1 MGKIHNVFSLE
12 DRFSSTFGRYL
23 QLAQQAS
30 GQTLTAKAAAQ
41 SYSVS
46 VQTEAA
52 NMAQAAQ
59 IASVQQQT
67 AVQAAAASSQQT
79 AAVHTQAAQEA
90 IQAVQRVAAASQQNA
105 AVQEQA
111 AQEVI
116 RTQQQLSAVQSE
128 ASASVARH
136 SEALKAAEASARNYQ
151 SVLGSIERQVIKA
164 NARFDALYEQEQELI
179 AAGEQTTAA
188 FKKLDAQLDKQGA
201 SVRFLEAQQAALTQ
215 KYNAIAAAVQNE
227 NAALSRAQAAQTQ
240 AAQAAT
246 SAASAAQELAS
257 AQTDAA
263 EASGQAASAM
273 RQASD
278 AAEQAASAAGQAADT
293 ADQAAAAAKRAS
305 NANREFEDSSGLA
318 AKAANSL
325 TQELKKLVGGY
336 LGIQT
341 LKKAADLSDTLVST
355 RTRLDQMNDGLQ
367 TTAELET
374 MIYQA
379 AQDSRGSFVDTL
391 GLVSQLGTM
400 AGSAFDNTQEVVL
413 FAEQLNK
420 KLALSGAFGMAA
432 QAAILQLEQGLAS
445 GVLRGDELNSVMEQT
460 PALAKTIADY
470 LQVSIGDLRTMGSE
484 GKITAAIVKNALFSA
499 AEETNAAFEKTP
511 MTWAQVWTTVTNIAV
526 RALDPLLSG
535 INWVANNIDALAPI
549 VLTTGSAF
557 GVMLI
562 AANWT
567 NILTFATQKAAA
579 AQAFLNAVMAANPA
593 ALAAAGVLLL
603 VGALYAGVALMN
615 HFAGTSVSATGI
627 IAGSFAVMGAF
638 VYNSTLVPLQNGFA
652 MFVNFLGNA
661 FNNPTAAV
669 KILFYDMAITVMQ
682 YLQNIA
688 GALEGLVNMVPGVTV
703 DLTSGL
709 DSWVTKLKR
718 DRQYEKWASGY
729 TEYVT
734 PWENMD
740 LSKAYTKGY
749 NWGANLSFSDLF
761 SGLLGNGMGDLA
773 IPQAANL
780 NDLLKNI
787 DKNTSKIAKTVDMSD
802 EQIKMLVDVAER
814 KYVNN
819 INLTSQTP
827 MITIK
832 GQNTGN
838 TEQDARNV
846 AEILRDT
853 LLELRSAGSTV
864 TVQ

>member
-59 IASVQQQT
+59 
-67 AVQAAAASSQQT
+67 
-79 AAVHTQAAQEA
+79 
-90 IQAVQRVAAASQQNA
+90 
-105 AVQEQA
+105 
-111 AQEVI
+111 EVI
-116 RTQQQLSAVQSE
+116 HTQQQLSAVQSE
-128 ASASVARH
+128 AATAVARH
-136 SEALKAAEASARNYQ
+136 SEALKSAEASARNYQ

-164 NARFDALYEQEQELI
+164 NARFDALYEQEQALI

-201 SVRFLEAQQAALTQ
+201 SVRFLEAQQSALTQ
-215 KYNAIAAAVQNE
+215 KYNAATAAVQSE
-227 NAALSRAQAAQTQ
+227 TAALSRAQAAQTQ

-257 AQTDAA
+257 AQTHAA
-263 EASGQAASAM
+263 ET
-273 RQASD
+273 
-278 AAEQAASAAGQAADT
+278 AGQAES
-293 ADQAAAAAKRAS
+293 AAKRAA
-305 NANREFEDSSGLA
+305 NANREFKDSSGLA
-318 AKAANSL
+318 AKSADSL
-325 TQELKKLVGGY
+325 TQALKQLVGGY

-341 LKKAADLSDTLVST
+341 LKKASNLSDTLVST

-379 AQDSRGSFVDTL
+379 AQNSRGSFVDTL

-400 AGSAFDNTQEVVL
+400 AGSAFDNTREVVL

-420 KLALSGAFGMAA
+420 KLVLSGASGMAA

-511 MTWAQVWTTVTNIAV
+511 MTWAQVWTTATNIAV

-535 INWVANNIDALAPI
+535 INWVANNIDTLAPI

-627 IAGSFAVMGAF
+627 VTGAFAVMGAF
-638 VYNSTLVPLQNGFA
+638 VYNSVLVPLQNRFA

-688 GALEGLVNMVPGVTV
+688 GALEGLINMVPGVTV

-864 TVQ
+864 TVS

>member
-1 MGKIHNVFSLE
+1 MGKIHNVFYLE

-41 SYSVS
+41 IYSVS

-116 RTQQQLSAVQSE
+116 HTQQQLSAVQSE
-128 ASASVARH
+128 AATSVARH

-201 SVRFLEAQQAALTQ
+201 SVRFLEAQQAALAQ
-215 KYNAIAAAVQNE
+215 QYANAAAAVQRE
-227 NAALSRAQAAQTQ
+227 SAVLAETQSAQSQ
-240 AAQAAT
+240 AAQAANA
-246 SAASAAQELAS
+246 AASAAQELAS
-257 AQTDAA
+257 AQTHAA
-263 EASGQAASAM
+263 ET
-273 RQASD
+273 
-278 AAEQAASAAGQAADT
+278 AGQAES
-293 ADQAAAAAKRAS
+293 AAKRAA

-379 AQDSRGSFVDTL
+379 AQNSRGSFVDTL

-400 AGSAFDNTQEVVL
+400 AGSAFGNTREVVL

-420 KLALSGAFGMAA
+420 KLVLSGASGMAA

-535 INWVANNIDALAPI
+535 INWVANNIDTLAPI
-549 VLTTGSAF
+549 VLATGSAF

-603 VGALYAGVALMN
+603 VGALYGGVAIMN
-615 HFAGTSVSATGI
+615 HFADTSVSATGI

-652 MFVNFLGNA
+652 MFMNFLGNA

-773 IPQAANL
+773 IPQAANI

-832 GQNTGN
+832 GQNTGD

-864 TVQ
+864 TVN

>member
-1 MGKIHNVFSLE
+1 
-12 DRFSSTFGRYL
+12 
-23 QLAQQAS
+23 
-30 GQTLTAKAAAQ
+30 
-41 SYSVS
+41 
-46 VQTEAA
+46 
-52 NMAQAAQ
+52 
-59 IASVQQQT
+59 
-67 AVQAAAASSQQT
+67 
-79 AAVHTQAAQEA
+79 
-90 IQAVQRVAAASQQNA
+90 
-105 AVQEQA
+105 
-111 AQEVI
+111 
-116 RTQQQLSAVQSE
+116 
-128 ASASVARH
+128 
-136 SEALKAAEASARNYQ
+136 
-151 SVLGSIERQVIKA
+151 
-164 NARFDALYEQEQELI
+164 
-179 AAGEQTTAA
+179 
-188 FKKLDAQLDKQGA
+188 
-201 SVRFLEAQQAALTQ
+201 
-215 KYNAIAAAVQNE
+215 
-227 NAALSRAQAAQTQ
+227 
-240 AAQAAT
+240 
-246 SAASAAQELAS
+246 
-257 AQTDAA
+257 
-263 EASGQAASAM
+263 
-273 RQASD
+273 
-278 AAEQAASAAGQAADT
+278 
-293 ADQAAAAAKRAS
+293 
-305 NANREFEDSSGLA
+305 
-318 AKAANSL
+318 
-325 TQELKKLVGGY
+325 
-336 LGIQT
+336 
-341 LKKAADLSDTLVST
+341 
-355 RTRLDQMNDGLQ
+355 
-367 TTAELET
+367 
-374 MIYQA
+374 
-379 AQDSRGSFVDTL
+379 
-391 GLVSQLGTM
+391 
-400 AGSAFDNTQEVVL
+400 
-413 FAEQLNK
+413 
-420 KLALSGAFGMAA
+420 
-432 QAAILQLEQGLAS
+432 
-445 GVLRGDELNSVMEQT
+445 
-460 PALAKTIADY
+460 
-470 LQVSIGDLRTMGSE
+470 
-484 GKITAAIVKNALFSA
+484 
-499 AEETNAAFEKTP
+499 
-511 MTWAQVWTTVTNIAV
+511 MTWAQVWTTATNIAV

-549 VLTTGSAF
+549 VLATGSAF

-579 AQAFLNAVMAANPA
+579 AQAFLNAVMAANPV

-627 IAGSFAVMGAF
+627 ITGAFAVMGAF

-669 KILFYDMAITVMQ
+669 KILFYDMAITVML

-718 DRQYEKWASGY
+718 DRQYKKWASGY

-761 SGLLGNGMGDLA
+761 SGLLGNGMGNLA

>member
-59 IASVQQQT
+59 MASVQQQT

-79 AAVHTQAAQEA
+79 AAVHTQAAE
-90 IQAVQRVAAASQQNA
+90 
-105 AVQEQA
+105 
-111 AQEVI
+111 EVI
-116 RTQQQLSAVQSE
+116 RTQQQLSTAQQEAATAVT
-128 ASASVARH
+128 RH
-136 SEALKAAEASARNYQ
+136 SEALKSAEASARNYQ

-164 NARFDALYEQEQELI
+164 NARFDALYEQEQALI
-179 AAGEQTTAA
+179 AAGDQTTAA

-215 KYNAIAAAVQNE
+215 KHNAAAAAIQNE

-240 AAQAAT
+240 AAQAANA
-246 SAASAAQELAS
+246 AASAAQELAS
-257 AQTDAA
+257 AQTHAA
-263 EASGQAASAM
+263 ETA
-273 RQASD
+273 RQAES
-278 AAEQAASAAGQAADT
+278 
-293 ADQAAAAAKRAS
+293 AAKRAA

-318 AKAANSL
+318 AKSADSL
-325 TQELKKLVGGY
+325 TQALKQLVGGY

-355 RTRLDQMNDGLQ
+355 RTRLGQMNDGLQ

-379 AQDSRGSFVDTL
+379 AQNSRGSFVDTL

-400 AGSAFDNTQEVVL
+400 AGSAFDNTREVVL

-420 KLALSGAFGMAA
+420 KLVLSGASGMAV

-511 MTWAQVWTTVTNIAV
+511 MTWAQVWTTATNIAV

-567 NILTFATQKAAA
+567 NILTFATRKAAA

-603 VGALYAGVALMN
+603 AGALYGGVAIMN
-615 HFAGTSVSATGI
+615 HFADTSVSATGI

-638 VYNSTLVPLQNGFA
+638 AYNSTLVPLQNGFA

>member
-59 IASVQQQT
+59 MASVQQQT

-79 AAVHTQAAQEA
+79 AAVHTQAAE
-90 IQAVQRVAAASQQNA
+90 
-105 AVQEQA
+105 
-111 AQEVI
+111 EVI
-116 RTQQQLSAVQSE
+116 RTQQQLSTAQQEAATAVT
-128 ASASVARH
+128 RH
-136 SEALKAAEASARNYQ
+136 SEALKSAEASARNYQ

-164 NARFDALYEQEQELI
+164 NARFDALYEQEQALI
-179 AAGEQTTAA
+179 AVGEQTTAA

-201 SVRFLEAQQAALTQ
+201 SVRFLEAQQAALAQ
-215 KYNAIAAAVQNE
+215 QYANAAAAVQRE
-227 NAALSRAQAAQTQ
+227 SAVLAETQSAQSQ
-240 AAQAAT
+240 AAQAANA
-246 SAASAAQELAS
+246 AASAAQELAS
-257 AQTDAA
+257 AQTHAA
-263 EASGQAASAM
+263 ET
-273 RQASD
+273 
-278 AAEQAASAAGQAADT
+278 AGQAES
-293 ADQAAAAAKRAS
+293 AAKRAA

-379 AQDSRGSFVDTL
+379 AQNSRGSFVDTL

-400 AGSAFDNTQEVVL
+400 AGSAFGNTREVVL

-420 KLALSGAFGMAA
+420 KLVLSGASGMAA

-535 INWVANNIDALAPI
+535 INWVANNIDTLAPI
-549 VLTTGSAF
+549 VLATGSAF

-603 VGALYAGVALMN
+603 VGALYGGVAIMN
-615 HFAGTSVSATGI
+615 HFADTSVSATGI

-652 MFVNFLGNA
+652 MFMNFLGNA

-773 IPQAANL
+773 IPQAANI

-832 GQNTGN
+832 GQNTGD

-864 TVQ
+864 TVN

>member
-59 IASVQQQT
+59 MASVQQQT

-79 AAVHTQAAQEA
+79 AAVHTRAAQEA
-90 IQAVQRVAAASQQNA
+90 IQAIQQIAAASQQNA

-111 AQEVI
+111 AQEVL
-116 RTQQQLSAVQSE
+116 RAQQQLSAVQSE
-128 ASASVARH
+128 AATSVARH
-136 SEALKAAEASARNYQ
+136 SEALKSAEASARNYQ
-151 SVLGSIERQVIKA
+151 SALGSIERQVIKA

-179 AAGEQTTAA
+179 AAGDQTTAA

-215 KYNAIAAAVQNE
+215 KYNAAAAAVQNE

-240 AAQAAT
+240 AAQAANA
-246 SAASAAQELAS
+246 AASAAQELAS
-257 AQTDAA
+257 AQTHAA
-263 EASGQAASAM
+263 ET
-273 RQASD
+273 
-278 AAEQAASAAGQAADT
+278 AGQAES
-293 ADQAAAAAKRAS
+293 AAKRAA
-305 NANREFEDSSGLA
+305 NANREFKDSSGLA
-318 AKAANSL
+318 AKSADSL
-325 TQELKKLVGGY
+325 TQALKQLVGGY

-341 LKKAADLSDTLVST
+341 LKKASDLSDTLVST

-379 AQDSRGSFVDTL
+379 AQNSRGSFVDTL

-400 AGSAFDNTQEVVL
+400 AGSAFDNTREVVL

-420 KLALSGAFGMAA
+420 KLVLSGASGMAA

-511 MTWAQVWTTVTNIAV
+511 MTWAQVWTTATNIAV

-535 INWVANNIDALAPI
+535 INWVANNIDTLAPI

-579 AQAFLNAVMAANPA
+579 AQAFLNTVMAANPA

-603 VGALYAGVALMN
+603 VGALYGGVAIMN
-615 HFAGTSVSATGI
+615 HFADTSVSATGI

-688 GALEGLVNMVPGVTV
+688 GALEGLINMVPGVTV

-749 NWGANLSFSDLF
+749 NWGANLNFSDLF

-864 TVQ
+864 TVS